1 MASVMFPNGGL
12 SLDRPSWWAS
22 VRARL
27 QAALRAA
34 DRRVPLHLS
43 QLVRGIADRDLL
55 TSASSLAFYGLVSA
69 LPLLLIAFA
78 LMSAVTDEGTLQ
90 RFAEQVSRSGP
101 EGTGQFVDQ
110 LVSNSDSL
118 TLATLV
124 FTLWPATAYG
134 GGLRRTLARYSDG
147 GDGPAPALRGRMLG
161 LSLVLVLPV
170 LVLAGVPLMFFLST
184 LSGDGP
190 LATALGWTLALVAGT
205 LTGTMLTTLLYHA
218 FSPGDLGLRESL
230 RGAALT
236 AVVTGIFSLLF
247 VVYLEVGNTGDRFG
261 GGTMAMVVL
270 LGVWLFVANILLLA
284 GHETVVQLHEGATP
298 DPRPE

>member
-1 MASVMFPNGGL
+1 M
-12 SLDRPSWWAS
+12 DRPSWWAS
-22 VRARL
+22 TRTRL
-27 QAALRAA
+27 QTTLRAV
-34 DRRVPLHLS
+34 DQRVPLHLS
-43 QLVRGIADRDLL
+43 QLVRRIADRDVL

-78 LMSAVTDEGTLQ
+78 LTSAVTDEGTLQ

-118 TLATLV
+118 TFATLL

-134 GGLRRTLARYSDG
+134 GGLRRTLAKNTDG
-147 GDGPAPALRGRMLG
+147 GDGPVPGLRGRLLG

-170 LVLAGVPLMFFLST
+170 LVLAGLPLMFFLST

-190 LATALGWTLALVAGT
+190 LATALGWTLALGAGT
-205 LTGTMLTTLLYHA
+205 IIGTLLTTLLYHA

-236 AVVTGIFSLLF
+236 ALVTGLFSLLF
-247 VVYLEVGNTGDRFG
+247 VIYLEVGNTGDRFG
-261 GGTMAMVVL
+261 GGTIAMVVL

-284 GHETVVQLHEGATP
+284 GYETVVLLHERTTP